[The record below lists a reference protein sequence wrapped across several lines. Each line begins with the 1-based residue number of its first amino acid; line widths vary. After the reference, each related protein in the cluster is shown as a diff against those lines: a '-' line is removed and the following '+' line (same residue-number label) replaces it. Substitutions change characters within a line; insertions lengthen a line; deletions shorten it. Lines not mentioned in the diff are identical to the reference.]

1 MNTHEPDGYL
11 VGGFNEKYVQVKL
24 GSSATPRRDEHKKC
38 LSCHHLVYEMFM
50 NGCLN

>member
-24 GSSATPRRDEHKKC
+24 GSSEPQDGMNIKNVWVATT
-38 LSCHHLVYEMFM
+38 
-50 NGCLN
+50 